1 MRFSTKTVVKV
12 KHGPVVLCP
21 NKTTSTR
28 EILKEGFHYMRH
40 MKAGS
45 NVYFLKEQAMEGFF
59 FFGPAGTDARR
70 ASVKAM
76 NDGKSI
82 QCVCSSEKKKIR

>member
-1 MRFSTKTVVKV
+1 
-12 KHGPVVLCP
+12 
-21 NKTTSTR
+21 
-28 EILKEGFHYMRH
+28 MRH

-45 NVYFLKEQAMEGFF
+45 NVYFLKERAMERFC
-59 FFGPAGTDARR
+59 PAGTDARR

-82 QCVCSSEKKKIR
+82 QCVCSSEEKSDRPEDSIYCLPVGAL